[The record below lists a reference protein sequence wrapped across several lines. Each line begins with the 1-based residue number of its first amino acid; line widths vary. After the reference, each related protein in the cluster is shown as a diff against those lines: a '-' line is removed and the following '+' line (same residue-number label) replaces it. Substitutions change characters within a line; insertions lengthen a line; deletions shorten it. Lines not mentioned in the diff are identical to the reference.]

1 MFPIVQTA
9 VNMQNTSICIYLRL
23 CLLVAA
29 SHFVFVC
36 LVKVGQCVSL
46 ACTGMN
52 QSEACLDNQ
61 EPIMWLFSGALDNV
75 DGSVLSE

>member
-1 MFPIVQTA
+1 M
-9 VNMQNTSICIYLRL
+9 
-23 CLLVAA
+23 LVAA

-46 ACTGMN
+46 ACAGIN
-52 QSEACLDNQ
+52 QSEASSDNQ
-61 EPIMWLFSGALDNV
+61 EPIMWLFSGVLDNI